1 MAVLFPQKICVA
13 LISFW
18 YSV

>member
-1 MAVLFPQKICVA
+1 VAVLFPQKIYVA